1 MCGRT
6 ACTLSPDEISR
17 ASKYRDRTGRRRRPQ
32 WKDGDPDKY
41 RPSYNKSPQ
50 SNSPVLLSR
59 KHFDKE
65 APVDECVLTA
75 MRWGLVPSWFREN
88 DPNKMQYSTNNCRSE
103 SLLQKKSYKDPLLKG
118 QRCVIL
124 ADGFYEWKR
133 EKGKQPF
140 FIYFPQSQ
148 VQGTFGA
155 TEGQVQGSFGATEGQ
170 VQGSF
175 GATEGQVVGLSCED
189 SNNQASKE
197 EASAQAEEE
206 DSEWTGWR
214 LLTIAGLFD
223 CWTPPGGGEALY
235 TYTVITVNA
244 SPNLQSIHDRMPA
257 VLDGEEEVRR
267 WLDYGEVRSL
277 DALKLLQP
285 KDTLTFH
292 PVSSFVNNSRNNS
305 PECLQ
310 PLEPG
315 SKKEPCP
322 SASSKMMMNWLQKA
336 TPGKR
341 KQPEENAKDEGAL
354 VNDGD
359 STKHGDSTKGAGPL
373 QKWLLNSETNKRS
386 RNT

>member
-6 ACTLSPDEISR
+6 ACTLASDEISR
-17 ASKYRDRTGRRRRPQ
+17 ASTYRDRGGHRRRPQ
-32 WKDGDPDKY
+32 WRDGDSDKY

-50 SNSPVLLSR
+50 SHSPVLLSR

-65 APVDECVLTA
+65 APVDECVLAA
-75 MRWGLVPSWFREN
+75 MRWGLVPAWFREN
-88 DPNKMQYSTNNCRSE
+88 DPNKMQYSTSNCRSE
-103 SLLQKKSYKDPLLKG
+103 SLLEKKSYKDPLLKG

-133 EKGKQPF
+133 EKEKQPF
-140 FIYFPQSQ
+140 FIYFPQCQEAQSSGSKGDTLA
-148 VQGTFGA
+148 QG
-155 TEGQVQGSFGATEGQ
+155 
-170 VQGSF
+170 
-175 GATEGQVVGLSCED
+175 
-189 SNNQASKE
+189 
-197 EASAQAEEE
+197 EEE
-206 DSEWTGWR
+206 EKDSEWTGWR

-223 CWTPPGGGEALY
+223 SWTPPCGGETLY

-277 DALKLLQP
+277 DALKLLQS

-310 PLEPG
+310 PVELG
-315 SKKEPCP
+315 GKKDSRP
-322 SASSKMMMNWLQKA
+322 SASSKMMMSWLKSA

-341 KQPEENAKDEGAL
+341 KAPEEDTKDNNPLRGEK
-354 VNDGD
+354 D
-359 STKHGDSTKGAGPL
+359 KHGQPSKDTGPL
-373 QKWLLNSETNKRS
+373 QKWLLKSETSKKA
-386 RNT
+386 RNS

>member
-6 ACTLSPDEISR
+6 ACTLAPDEISR
-17 ASKYRDRTGRRRRPQ
+17 ASMYQDRAGRRHRPQ
-32 WKDGDPDKY
+32 WRDGDPDKY

-65 APVDECVLTA
+65 APVDECVLAA
-75 MRWGLVPSWFREN
+75 MRWGLVPYWFREN

-103 SLLQKKSYKDPLLKG
+103 SLLEKKSYKDPLLKG

-133 EKGKQPF
+133 ENGKQPF

-148 VQGTFGA
+148 VQGPLGT
-155 TEGQVQGSFGATEGQ
+155 
-170 VQGSF
+170 
-175 GATEGQVVGLSCED
+175 TEGQVVGTSCQD
-189 SNNQASKE
+189 SKNQGSEEGASGH
-197 EASAQAEEE
+197 AEEE

-223 CWTPPGGGEALY
+223 CWKPPGGGEALY
-235 TYTVITVNA
+235 TYTVITVNS
-244 SPNLQSIHDRMPA
+244 SPSLQSIHDRMPA

-267 WLDYGEVRSL
+267 WLDFGEVRSL
-277 DALKLLQP
+277 DALKLLKS

-315 SKKEPCP
+315 NNKELRP
-322 SASSKMMMNWLQKA
+322 SASSKLMMSWLQNA
-336 TPGKR
+336 TPRKR
-341 KQPEENAKDEGAL
+341 KEPEEDAKDKGAL
-354 VNDGD
+354 GEVKDE
-359 STKHGDSTKGAGPL
+359 HGKSTKGVGPL
-373 QKWLLNSETNKRS
+373 QKWLLNSNKRP